1 MVLWLLQWYFVKIS
15 STNNGV
21 KAFIIIM
28 FMPPQFLLDISSN
41 IVNKDTRKNQRSGIM
56 IEMQLQNYFDS
67 NVQHSGDATLLCA
80 SFNEKWCTAP
90 QRPLYTSIVAFLYC
104 IQIRFWIL
112 YGQAATMYVS
122 EYLLFAKQAGWV
134 LNSKIFDPKPTYSKE
149 TTVFCKSTPSKFIKN
164 WPWINWFKT
173 WSYLKLFSQKTWS

>member
-1 MVLWLLQWYFVKIS
+1 MLILKLFCKDGGSIYCDFCSDILSRFLVQTMGSKLLFD
-15 STNNGV
+15 
-21 KAFIIIM
+21 IIM
-28 FMPPQFLLDISSN
+28 FMPPQFLLGIFSK
-41 IVNKDTRKNQRSGIM
+41 IVNKDRRKIQRSGKKIK
-56 IEMQLQNYFDS
+56 MQLQMYIDS

-122 EYLLFAKQAGWV
+122 EYLLFAKQADWV
-134 LNSKIFDPKPTYSKE
+134 RKSKIFGWKHNILKGNHS
-149 TTVFCKSTPSKFIKN
+149 IL
-164 WPWINWFKT
+164 WIHQLTKIGHGFRK
-173 WSYLKLFSQKTWS
+173 